1 MVSRILTL
9 LNEVRLAKML
19 KEDKTKMGFLKFCAE
34 SEMVEKG
41 QASLQPLLCGQSGQ
55 TEQDSFP
62 LFCFISTEET

>member
-1 MVSRILTL
+1 
-9 LNEVRLAKML
+9 
-19 KEDKTKMGFLKFCAE
+19 MGFLKFCAE